1 MSKNN
6 LKDHKNLF
14 NLQINKQV
22 PYSIINN
29 SINKYKFKQNDHKI
43 IWNRNS
49 QPSDCNAFTYY
60 WDNDYR
66 KLNYTILFPNCCS
79 MYIDANKQ
87 KRIRHI
93 TSLPSIYCSY
103 DYFSMN
109 YYGKT
114 IQYSCYDS
122 MCNTLDYAQ
131 NLIQQECENS
141 KYLMKDLNLEIE
153 FDYSK
158 QMKSTNE
165 CYFCDNC
172 ENPFEDISKI
182 KCNPYNLDNMQY
194 SCQVNIIYNAFL
206 RLN

>member
-1 MSKNN
+1 MPKIN
-6 LKDHKNLF
+6 LK
-14 NLQINKQV
+14 V
-22 PYSIINN
+22 PAVNN
-29 SINKYKFKQNDHKI
+29 PINKYKFKQINDNKI
-43 IWNRNS
+43 ISYRNS

-60 WDNDYR
+60 WDNDYK
-66 KLNYTILFPNCCS
+66 KLNYTILFPICCS
-79 MYIDANKQ
+79 MYIDANKE

-93 TSLPSIYCSY
+93 TSLPSIHCSY
-103 DYFSMN
+103 DYFSIN

-114 IQYSCYDS
+114 IQHSCYDS

-131 NLIQQECENS
+131 NLIRQECEYS

-153 FDYSK
+153 FNYSK

-182 KCNPYNLDNMQY
+182 KCNPYNLDNIQY
-194 SCQVNIIYNAFL
+194 SCQVINIMYITYF
-206 RLN
+206 